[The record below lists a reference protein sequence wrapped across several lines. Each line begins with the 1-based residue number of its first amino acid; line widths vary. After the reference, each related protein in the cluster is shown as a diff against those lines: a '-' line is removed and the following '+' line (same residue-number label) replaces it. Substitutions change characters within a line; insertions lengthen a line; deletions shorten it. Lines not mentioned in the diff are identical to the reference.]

1 MASANVTPPGVPT
14 PAAPSLKRNGETEW
28 VHCGG
33 CGLMLY
39 VKRLARNLGV
49 CPECGYHS
57 RLPARARIEQLA
69 DPGSFDEL
77 GLEICGGDPLRFV
90 DSRPYAERLRDAT
103 DRTGERE
110 SAVFGTVTIDGY
122 PAVLLA
128 MDFRFLGGSMGSAVG
143 EAVARA
149 AETAAQQRCPLVLV
163 CASGGARMQEGV
175 LSLLQMAKTSQ
186 ALALLHEAGLLS
198 VCILTDPTFGGVTAS
213 FATLGSVVI
222 VESGALVGFAG
233 PRVIEQTIRTAV
245 PPGFQTAQF
254 LLSHGLVDR
263 VENRAALRPLLAQ
276 LVRLHARHDIGPGFK
291 ASEPE
296 RLPTDGRRVEQLVDE
311 PASAAPPADGG
322 ATGQDAWDVVQLAR
336 DIRRPTTLDYLR
348 DAFSDFVELHGD
360 RCYRDDPAIVGGV
373 ARIGSRSVVVI
384 GHQKGH
390 DTRELVARNFG
401 MPHPEGYRKALRLVE
416 YAERLQ
422 LPVVSLVDTPGAYP
436 GVEAEERG
444 QAVAI
449 AELIAR
455 SARLRVPI
463 VSVVTGEGGSGGAL
477 ALATGDRLLMLAN
490 TFYSV
495 ISPEGCAAILWRS
508 ATAAPD
514 AARAL
519 CLTAA
524 DLRRLGLAD
533 SIVPEPL
540 GGAQADGA
548 AAAGLLRA
556 AVQNALTELCD
567 LDATTLLAARQR
579 RLRTVGQL
587 SSLQETGRSTG
598 KVRIA

>member
-1 MASANVTPPGVPT
+1 VTSSSLT
-14 PAAPSLKRNGETEW
+14 SSTQQAPDW

-39 VKRLARNLGV
+39 VKRLDRNLGV
-49 CPECGYHS
+49 CPECGHHG
-57 RLPARARIEQLA
+57 RLPARVRIEQLA
-69 DPGSFDEL
+69 DPGSFEEL
-77 GLEICGGDPLRFV
+77 GLDICGADPLRFV
-90 DSRPYAERLRDAT
+90 DSRPYVERLREAR

-110 SAVFGTVTIDGY
+110 GAVFGTARIDGY
-122 PAVLLA
+122 PVVLLA

-143 EAVARA
+143 EAVASA

-186 ALALLHEAGLLS
+186 ALALLHEEGLLS

-213 FATLGSVVI
+213 FATLGSVVV

-233 PRVIEQTIRTAV
+233 PRVIEQTIHAAV
-245 PPGFQTAQF
+245 PPGFQTAPF

-263 VENRAALRPLLAQ
+263 VESRASLRPLLAQ
-276 LVRLHARHDIGPGFK
+276 LVRLHARHDIGPGIGT
-291 ASEPE
+291 P
-296 RLPTDGRRVEQLVDE
+296 E
-311 PASAAPPADGG
+311 PAVAAGDVSGEPLTDDEASGAASAQSWSADG
-322 ATGQDAWDVVQLAR
+322 DAWDVVQRAR

-360 RCYRDDPAIVGGV
+360 RSYGDDLAIVGGI

-401 MPHPEGYRKALRLVE
+401 MPHPEGYRKALRLIE
-416 YAERLQ
+416 HAERVQ

-444 QAVAI
+444 QSIAI

-455 SARLRVPI
+455 STRLRVPI

-477 ALATGDRLLMLAN
+477 ALATADRLLMLAN

-508 ATAAPD
+508 ATAAPE

-524 DLRRLGLAD
+524 DLLRLGIAD
-533 SIVPEPL
+533 AIVPEPP
-540 GGAQADGA
+540 GGSQADPPA
-548 AAAGLLRA
+548 AAALLRA
-556 AVQNALTELCD
+556 AIRAALTEVCD
-567 LDATTLLAARQR
+567 LDVTSLLAERQR
-579 RLRTVGQL
+579 RFRSVGQL
-587 SSLQETGRSTG
+587 SSPAETEPATGR
-598 KVRIA
+598 VRIA

>member
-1 MASANVTPPGVPT
+1 VTPAPLSY
-14 PAAPSLKRNGETEW
+14 PAALRIQARPSIEAQQAPEW

-39 VKRLARNLGV
+39 VKRLTRNLGV
-49 CPECGYHS
+49 CPECGHHG
-57 RLPARARIEQLA
+57 RLPARTRIEQLA
-69 DPGSFDEL
+69 DPGSFSEL
-77 GLEICGGDPLRFV
+77 GLDICGGDPLQFV

-103 DRTGERE
+103 ERTGERE
-110 SAVFGTVTIDGY
+110 GAVFGTATIEGY
-122 PAVLLA
+122 PVVLLA

-149 AETAAQQRCPLVLV
+149 ADTAAQQRCPLVLV

-213 FATLGSVVI
+213 FATLGSIVV

-233 PRVIEQTIRTAV
+233 PRVIEQTIRAAV
-245 PPGFQTAQF
+245 PPGFQTAEF
-254 LLSHGLVDR
+254 LLSHGLADR
-263 VENRAALRPLLAQ
+263 VESRAALRPLLAQ
-276 LVRLHARHDIGPGFK
+276 LVRLHAPHDIGPGLNP
-291 ASEPE
+291 PE
-296 RLPTDGRRVEQLVDE
+296 SDRVGADWLGWAEQ
-311 PASAAPPADGG
+311 PADDSPQT
-322 ATGQDAWDVVQLAR
+322 APALSDGQFAPRDAWDIVQLAR
-336 DIRRPTTLDYLR
+336 DIRRPTALDYLR
-348 DAFSDFVELHGD
+348 DAFTDFVELHGD
-360 RCYRDDPAIVGGV
+360 RCFRDDPAIVGGI
-373 ARIGSRSVVVI
+373 ARIGSRSMVVI

-390 DTRELVARNFG
+390 DTRELVNHNFG
-401 MPHPEGYRKALRLVE
+401 MPHPEGYRKAMRLIDH
-416 YAERLQ
+416 AERSQ
-422 LPVVSLVDTPGAYP
+422 LPVVTLVDTPGAYP

-455 SARLRVPI
+455 SARLRVPV

-519 CLTAA
+519 SLTAA
-524 DLRRLGLAD
+524 DLLRLGLAD
-533 SIVPEPL
+533 AIVPEPP
-540 GGAQADGA
+540 GGAQADPLA
-548 AAAGLLRA
+548 AAALLQA
-556 AVQNALTELCD
+556 AVRTALTELCD
-567 LDATTLLAARQR
+567 LDVATLLAARQR
-579 RLRTVGQL
+579 RFRSVGQL
-587 SSLQETGRSTG
+587 PSALVPEE
-598 KVRIA
+598 VRIA